1 VCNEIIKA
9 LPPAGHQ
16 TLHNMIRIMWAT
28 GITPHSWKRSTTLLL
43 FKHKGTPLELKYYRW
58 IGLELTVYKLWTR
71 MVTRAMAD
79 RAERLGMLSSS
90 QAGFRNKR
98 STAEQV
104 EMMIMALE
112 DAHLFKRNIF
122 LLQADLT
129 EAFDTISHDK
139 LLMILYDLH
148 FPTDAIEVVKDL
160 YTQTR
165 TSVQT
170 PYGKTKD
177 IPI

>member
-1 VCNEIIKA
+1 
-9 LPPAGHQ
+9 
-16 TLHNMIRIMWAT
+16 
-28 GITPHSWKRSTTLLL
+28 
-43 FKHKGTPLELKYYRW
+43 
-58 IGLELTVYKLWTR
+58 
-71 MVTRAMAD
+71 
-79 RAERLGMLSSS
+79 MLSSS

-112 DAHLFKRNIF
+112 DAHMFKQNIF

-139 LLMILYDLH
+139 LLMIRYDLH

-160 YTQTR
+160 YTETR
-165 TSVQT
+165 TSVKT
-170 PYGKTKD
+170 PFGKTKE
-177 IPI
+177 IPIKRGTIQGDSMSPFLFVLYMEPLLR